1 VEIEPRDL
9 AGQALRN
16 ARARVQRGRRL
27 AAAAAA
33 RLAQRVHLGRQLLH
47 LRSATARLRS
57 TNIYSAPSV
66 ALCGRT
72 EASGAARSASL
83 LRPARPALHGPP
95 PRRCRAR
102 RAAPRSAGALQAAPV
117 CSDGTAGMQH
127 GRVML

>member
-47 LRSATARLRS
+47 LRSATLRICAARLP
-57 TNIYSAPSV
+57 IA
-66 ALCGRT
+66 
-72 EASGAARSASL
+72 
-83 LRPARPALHGPP
+83 H
-95 PRRCRAR
+95 
-102 RAAPRSAGALQAAPV
+102 
-117 CSDGTAGMQH
+117 
-127 GRVML
+127 